1 MYGRRPLT
9 KLEAGLFA
17 GCVGIFLT
25 VFAHYM
31 LGYMEIA
38 ERVAMQAT
46 LINTSGAINVR
57 LAQAFLGQQ
66 PGPKD
71 VTARNP
77 FDVAGVAPP
86 NFARN
91 ADLSTLGSGQ
101 WAYDSEHAE
110 LVYVP
115 RLRSGLRT
123 EGDDQALRFR
133 LVREGAAYSFR
144 ASRPFT
150 WE

>member
-9 KLEAGLFA
+9 KLEAGIFA
-17 GCVGIFLT
+17 GVVGIFLT

-31 LGYMEIA
+31 LGYMEVA

-57 LAQAFLGQQ
+57 LAQSFLDQR

-71 VTARNP
+71 VTERNP
-77 FDVAGVAPP
+77 FDVAGAAPP

-91 ADLSTLGSGQ
+91 ADLSTLASGQ

-115 RLRSGLRT
+115 RLRSSLRT
-123 EGDDQALRFR
+123 EGGEFALRFR
-133 LVREGAAYSFR
+133 LVREGAAYTFR